1 MPMILQVTHM
11 FIPSHGWFQGFKR
24 YRDFH
29 NVKVSGEAA
38 SANTE
43 GAKAFKEEL
52 QRIIVD
58 EKYLP
63 EQISNVDEMSL
74 FWKCVPEQTHIHQE
88 SRTMPGFKAFRD
100 RVEGC
105 LGVEKLPGSN
115 ESFS

>member
-1 MPMILQVTHM
+1 M
-11 FIPSHGWFQGFKR
+11 
-24 YRDFH
+24 
-29 NVKVSGEAA
+29 
-38 SANTE
+38 
-43 GAKAFKEEL
+43 FKEEL
-52 QRIIVD
+52 RRIIVD